1 MTSLFLIPLVFLFLR
16 GKKSKSTPNKELSIS
31 TGLVF
36 TNKNIAIL
44 DKKAAYSKLDSLI
57 LNFSE
62 TSKVDTEDVN
72 IPDLFEH
79 IVKTLNPIFY
89 TKMINRK
96 VTHTEKMI
104 LSLLFIIVF
113 NRLLTFVKDPE
124 EYSANFEYNIS
135 KTILHVIGLTTDD
148 KDDIELVSE
157 DFKKTLKYP

>member
-1 MTSLFLIPLVFLFLR
+1 MSSLFLIPLVFLFLR

-36 TNKNIAIL
+36 TNRNIAIL
-44 DKKAAYSKLDSLI
+44 DKKAAYSKIDSLI

-62 TSKVDTEDVN
+62 TSKVDIEDVN
-72 IPDLFEH
+72 IPDLFEY
-79 IVKTLNPIFY
+79 IVKTLNPSFY
-89 TKMINRK
+89 NKMITRK

-104 LSLLFIIVF
+104 LSLFFIIVF

-148 KDDIELVSE
+148 KDDIELVNE

>member
-16 GKKSKSTPNKELSIS
+16 GKKSNTAPNKELSIS

-36 TNKNIAIL
+36 TNRNIAIL
-44 DKKAAYSKLDSLI
+44 DKKAAYFKIDSLI
-57 LNFSE
+57 LNFSK
-62 TSKVDTEDVN
+62 TSKENIDDVN
-72 IPDLFEH
+72 IPDLFEY
-79 IVKTLNPIFY
+79 IVKTLNPVFY

-104 LSLLFIIVF
+104 LSLFFIIVF

-148 KDDIELVSE
+148 KDDIELVNE